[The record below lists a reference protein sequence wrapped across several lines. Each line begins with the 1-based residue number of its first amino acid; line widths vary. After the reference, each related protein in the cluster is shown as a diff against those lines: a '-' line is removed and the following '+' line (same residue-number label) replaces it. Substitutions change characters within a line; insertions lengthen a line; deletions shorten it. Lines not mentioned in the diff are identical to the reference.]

1 MIIGDI
7 NKYCF
12 ILPLKM
18 FSFYIKFTN
27 KYEIFKYM
35 YYNINMNLLRNKFIF
50 IFFSISISL
59 CFMLNIFAMYVKNAD
74 ISLKA
79 NVPNTVVSKFFKV
92 LNFSN
97 DIVSSMG
104 KQKTTT
110 QNKKNT
116 QTKKDNVW
124 DISFTSISI
133 NYANYENIKNE
144 LKQQISILT
153 NLFSAQY
160 LIDYPLKIPF
170 WRIIVFILLFR
181 MLFNVLPR
189 SISIRKNINYRQ
201 ACTLL

>member
-1 MIIGDI
+1 
-7 NKYCF
+7 
-12 ILPLKM
+12 
-18 FSFYIKFTN
+18 
-27 KYEIFKYM
+27 
-35 YYNINMNLLRNKFIF
+35 
-50 IFFSISISL
+50 
-59 CFMLNIFAMYVKNAD
+59 MLNIFAMYVKNAD